1 MAPFGRQGNM
11 RKYWAKIILGALLIF
26 GVGFG
31 IVSAARSVKNRIV
44 SGKDIEIPLGSFI
57 GFNLDGTKLGTI
69 RALTIQRTSPKMIT
83 GFEIRARLSDSA
95 GFAQME
101 NCHIS
106 VNDVQRIDE
115 RTHFICLPSD
125 SGYVPFGEVRAE
137 LRTGDGMRT
146 LVLPLLLP
154 PGAVADIQN
163 QGASSGLPVS
173 DSAAAEIQSRVRT
186 ESQAYRDSVK
196 AAELDNRAAKAN
208 ETATR
213 YKQRADSLRAH
224 RVTPTVPTPVAPKSA
239 KPPVP

>member
-1 MAPFGRQGNM
+1 M
-11 RKYWAKIILGALLIF
+11 RKYWGKIILGALLIF

-31 IVSAARSVKNRIV
+31 LVSAARGVKNKFV

-57 GFNLDGTKLGTI
+57 GFNLDGTRLGSI
-69 RALTIQRTSPKMIT
+69 RSLTIQRSSPKMIT
-83 GFEIRARLSDSA
+83 GFEVRARLTDSS

-101 NCHIS
+101 KCHVS
-106 VNDVQRIDE
+106 VNDIRNIDE

-137 LRTGDGMRT
+137 LRTNDGMRT

-154 PGAVADIQN
+154 PSAVADIQN
-163 QGASSGLPVS
+163 HATSTGLPVS
-173 DSAAAEIQSRVRT
+173 DSAAAEIQSRVRV

-196 AAELDNRAAKAN
+196 AADLDDRAAKA
-208 ETATR
+208 TDRPATR
-213 YKQRADSLRAH
+213 RADSAPGHRA
-224 RVTPTVPTPVAPKSA
+224 TPTVPTPVAPKAA